1 MRTLASRRPSSLLKN
16 LSPQQEFADSVFYHE
31 SAEACMRG
39 AFLDQGRLFSY
50 ISPEARVPANHP
62 LRKVR
67 ELVRDVLGE
76 LNHSLARLYA
86 SEGRPSIPPEQLLS
100 ALLLQVFYSIRSERQ
115 LMEQLDYNL
124 LYRWFVG
131 LSLDDPVWDPTVF
144 TKNRDRLQS
153 GEVFAKFMSKL
164 LSHPQVKPL
173 LSDEHFSVDGTLIE
187 AWASQKSFRPKDGSG
202 DADGGANFHGQRRKN
217 DTHASTTDPNSRLYR
232 KAAGRE
238 AKLSYMGHATM
249 EYRHGLAVAGMVTLS
264 TGTAERRASETML
277 KAKAK
282 QAGRRI
288 TAGEDKAYDTAEHV
302 AKLRAINVTPHVT
315 QFNSASPRGRQSAI
329 DARTTRHQ
337 GYAMSQ
343 SRRAMVECI
352 FGWGKQHGTMRK
364 TKHRGI
370 ASVAADFLLN
380 LIAYNLI
387 RIPKLIAV

>member
-1 MRTLASRRPSSLLKN
+1 
-16 LSPQQEFADSVFYHE
+16 
-31 SAEACMRG
+31 MRG
-39 AFLDQGRLFSY
+39 AFVDQGGLFSY
-50 ISPEARVPANHP
+50 ISPEARVPAAHP

-76 LNHSLARLYA
+76 LNRSLSKLYA

-100 ALLLQVFYSIRSERQ
+100 ALLLQVFYGIRSERQ
-115 LMEQLDYNL
+115 LMEQLDDNL

-131 LSLDDPVWDPTVF
+131 LSPDDPVWDPTVF
-144 TKNRDRLQS
+144 TKNRDRLQN

-164 LSHPQVKPL
+164 LNQPQVKPL

-202 DADGGANFHGQRRKN
+202 DGDSGANFHGQKRKN

-249 EYRHGLAVAGMVTLS
+249 ENRHGLAVAGMVTLA

-277 KAKAK
+277 KVKAK

-288 TAGEDKAYDTAEHV
+288 TVGEDKAYDTADHV
-302 AKLRAINVTPHVT
+302 TNLRAINVTPHVT
-315 QFNSASPRGRQSAI
+315 QYNSAGTRGRQSAI
-329 DARTTRHQ
+329 DARTSRHN
-337 GYAMSQ
+337 GYGISQ
-343 SRRAMVECI
+343 SRRPMIECI

-370 ASVAADFLLN
+370 AAVATDFMLN

-387 RIPKLIAV
+387 RIPKLLAA